1 VHGAELTGESHG
13 SGGSTD
19 PGEEM
24 RQSVTMVGQSVA
36 EEAVRCLEA
45 VETHAKSENGDGVA
59 RRLPGRNRGEKRRE
73 WGGGRGRRARR
84 VGAPAGS
91 GALPAEVDGARRH
104 GAGEEGVRS
113 GGPQLGRCSGPA
125 QRNSKVFDLFKLT
138 SNENN
143 LIRSK
148 VELSQFKIFK

>member
-1 VHGAELTGESHG
+1 MVMG
-13 SGGSTD
+13 SLDGC
-19 PGEEM
+19 P
-24 RQSVTMVGQSVA
+24 
-36 EEAVRCLEA
+36 
-45 VETHAKSENGDGVA
+45 VETEE
-59 RRLPGRNRGEKRRE
+59 RKRRE

-84 VGAPAGS
+84 VEAPAGS

-138 SNENN
+138 LNENN